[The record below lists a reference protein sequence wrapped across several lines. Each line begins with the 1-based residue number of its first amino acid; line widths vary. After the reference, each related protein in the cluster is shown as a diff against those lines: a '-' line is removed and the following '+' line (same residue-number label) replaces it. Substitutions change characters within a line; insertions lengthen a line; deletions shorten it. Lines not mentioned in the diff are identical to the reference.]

1 MNWTTTATLRW
12 ISLSPVNLKVLQP
25 LWSTAKLMW
34 TWWIRVAGASCTR
47 PSKEVRGVWDL
58 FHSNQRFALHRLLC
72 ISQYSLPCL
81 KMFLRPLL
89 QGTSLPPSFWFG
101 TRLRWMQP
109 QWARWRPRSTWSAL
123 SAPRNT
129 LQKLW
134 LEWQRSQMPCWRP
147 ERTPTC
153 RTARAG
159 RSQDFGIFKLIE
171 IDNSCLEYDDH
182 SIWLSFVVQQNSTA
196 RSCGVGK
203 RASVQPVA
211 AVQTVSLVWLHFQ
224 SWNTVNDKWHVNISV
239 NER

>member
-47 PSKEVRGVWDL
+47 PSKEVRRVWDL
-58 FHSNQRFALHRLLC
+58 FHSNQRFAGTLCLAWKCFSVLFSRGRVCLHLSDSALGSGECSHSGRGGDPAPPGLL
-72 ISQYSLPCL
+72 
-81 KMFLRPLL
+81 F
-89 QGTSLPPSFWFG
+89 
-101 TRLRWMQP
+101 QP
-109 QWARWRPRSTWSAL
+109 QETLCRSYDWNGKDRRCPA
-123 SAPRNT
+123 
-129 LQKLW
+129 
-134 LEWQRSQMPCWRP
+134 EDRSEPQHAEQQGQVGR
-147 ERTPTC
+147 RT
-153 RTARAG
+153 
-159 RSQDFGIFKLIE
+159 IFKLIE
-171 IDNSCLEYDDH
+171 IDTSCLEYDGH

-211 AVQTVSLVWLHFQ
+211 AVQTVSLVWLHLQ
-224 SWNTVNDKWHVNISV
+224 SWNTVNDKWRVNISV